1 MTLLLLAA
9 ALVAWWQ
16 WGRGLSR
23 QQLAAA
29 ASAIAGAVLA
39 IKGSWAIGLPMIL
52 PAVWLL
58 VQGGGLAP
66 APGGTMSREEAGRV
80 LGVDPNAD
88 AETIRTA
95 HRRLSA
101 RVHPDQGGSSELAAS
116 VNRARDILLAEL
128 RKR

>member
-23 QQLAAA
+23 QQLVAA
-29 ASAIAGAVLA
+29 ASAVAGALLLLR
-39 IKGSWAIGLPMIL
+39 GSWAIALPMFL
-52 PAVWLL
+52 PVIWML
-58 VQGGGLAP
+58 VQGAAAP
-66 APGGTMSREEAGRV
+66 AAGISMSREEAGRV
-80 LGVDPNAD
+80 LGVDPGAD
-88 AETIRTA
+88 SETIRAA

-101 RVHPDQGGSSELAAS
+101 KVHPDQGGSSELAAT